1 MGPSE
6 QSIDDLKRIQPI
18 IETETAKSRMDST
31 GASLSPDVLCLV
43 MQSRDKGSSSLLNA
57 LPLKNLHKKEFKDSL
72 QMRKN
77 LPLHD
82 LPSFC
87 ASGDRFNIKHALT
100 CKKRGFLTQR
110 YDGVRWGKV
119 EYEGGRFSVVC
130 IATAFFYLRVSHVN
144 SKCNQVQP
152 IQMVFEEN
160 GNKKKRKYQQRVL
173 DVKIGTFTTFVF
185 GDEWWNR
192 N

>member
-1 MGPSE
+1 MRPSE
-6 QSIDDLKRIQPI
+6 QSIDDLKRIQQT

-57 LPLKNLHKKEFKDSL
+57 LPLKNLNKKEFKDSL

-82 LPSFC
+82 LSSFC

-100 CKKRGFLTQR
+100 CKKGGFVTQK
-110 YDGVRWGKV
+110 YDGVRNLLTSLLGKV
-119 EYEGGRFSVVC
+119 CKNEEIEPHLLLLDNERFCLRSANASPEVRLNMKADGFLLCV
-130 IATAFFYLRVSHVN
+130 ATAFFYLRLLSSYPFFTRTYTHVN
-144 SKCNQVQP
+144 V
-152 IQMVFEEN
+152 
-160 GNKKKRKYQQRVL
+160 
-173 DVKIGTFTTFVF
+173 
-185 GDEWWNR
+185 
-192 N
+192 